1 MIMECPFC
9 CLLRNYI
16 GQYIRVGIV
25 VNCAS
30 DNTSVNHRYNDGY
43 IQRSSFFDNTIRLY
57 DAPRGGNVI
66 FTACCD
72 DIFELYFFDTVGA
85 VNETVKNIDITTMV
99 NQRFNLLNTI
109 QDSINEEAKADE

>member
-1 MIMECPFC
+1 MECPFC

-30 DNTSVNHRYNDGY
+30 DNTNYNHRYNDGY
-43 IQRSSFFDNTIRLY
+43 IQRRSFFDNTIRLF

-72 DIFELYFFDTVGA
+72 DIFELYFFDTVGDA
-85 VNETVKNIDITTMV
+85 SVTIKNIEAKTMV
-99 NQRFNLLNTI
+99 EQRLSLLNKI
-109 QDSINEEAKADE
+109 QGSENEEAKANE

>member
-1 MIMECPFC
+1 MKCPFC

-30 DNTSVNHRYNDGY
+30 DNTSFNHRYNDGY
-43 IQRSSFFDNTIRLY
+43 IQRNSFIDNTFSLY

-72 DIFELYFFDTVGA
+72 DIFELYFFDTVSA
-85 VNETVKNIDITTMV
+85 ANETVTNIDIPTMV
-99 NQRFNLLNTI
+99 EQRLKLLNAV
-109 QDSINEEAKADE
+109 QGNINGEAKANE